1 MGKKRCCNLANTNKC
16 LRALL
21 LETQQTASGVS
32 RFFLFCFSFVLK
44 GTVTIPSSR
53 LTIKE
58 CGQLFVMLAPAA
70 PSVYVRSLL
79 PLSVALLAGLA
90 EHLEFSPA
98 VRFVPLSVRAVLL
111 GVWTFPRVASLVRV
125 LFVS

>member
-1 MGKKRCCNLANTNKC
+1 MPARSPARDAADSKWCFEVVFFFGLF
-16 LRALL
+16 
-21 LETQQTASGVS
+21 EF
-32 RFFLFCFSFVLK
+32 RFEGHC
-44 GTVTIPSSR
+44 TIPSSR
-53 LTIKE
+53 FTIKE

-111 GVWTFPRVASLVRV
+111 GAWTFPRVASLVRV